1 LAEGSPSVDLVSR
14 NLLAVVA
21 WLVVLA
27 AFGVTV
33 VFLREPLPTWLIGG
47 LAGLLCSVVVLVP
60 ASFWAI
66 NRQLFTSR
74 RAVARGVLRL
84 LVALG
89 LEALVFLLLAIL
101 YLSLGTWLHE
111 PGSPR

>member
-1 LAEGSPSVDLVSR
+1 MDLASR

-21 WLVVLA
+21 WLIVLA

-33 VFLREPLPTWLIGG
+33 VFLREPLPTWLIVG

-60 ASFWAI
+60 ASFWVI
-66 NRQLFTSR
+66 NRHLFASK
-74 RAVARGVLRL
+74 RAVAGGVLRL
-84 LVALG
+84 LVALA

-111 PGSPR
+111 L